1 MNELDYILEKL
12 ELMQLYAIQQK
23 VARAIQA
30 KEQEMEISDLDKAQ
44 LKHRALHD
52 ELKKIDK

>member
-52 ELKKIDK
+52 ELKKFEK